1 MGLGQGV
8 GKCVGKGGT
17 TNLLGVQIANINKN
31 EKCIG
36 KQRKSCPQKAL
47 DSSCERGKARRI
59 FGRGCGS
66 GKILG
71 VLINFSAQHLP
82 SILKYCVC

>member
-1 MGLGQGV
+1 MGDKGS
-8 GKCVGKGGT
+8 KCVGQGNT

-71 VLINFSAQHLP
+71 VLITFSAQHLP
-82 SILKYCVC
+82 SILNYWGC